1 MTRRWRALLAAGAVL
16 VLLTGAELACH
27 TPGAIDL
34 DDGQL
39 ELFVALEASGALV
52 YFAAVALVRGGK
64 LPRRALWA
72 VLALAALMRV
82 LPLAAPP
89 FLSSDVFRYVWDGQV
104 QAQGINPYRYLP
116 AAPELAFL
124 RDGAIYEHINRS
136 EEAPTI
142 YPPAAQLIFAAIG
155 QVWPSQVLSSVYG
168 VKLAMALFEA
178 LAIGLTATLLRR
190 AGLPA
195 AQVLIYAWNPL
206 PVWEF
211 AGNGHI
217 DAASIGLLAVAWW
230 AASTGRRGVSGAAL
244 GLAILCKFLPAAVF
258 PAFWRRWDGRIL
270 LAAAGVTVA
279 LYAAYAGAGWRVLG
293 FLPGYAHEEGLESGS
308 GFFLLRLAAVAGPL
322 PASATVLY
330 LGASALGLLGLAA
343 WFALRHSLPDEPGA
357 RVVAIGHGAAVLATA
372 TIIVISPHYPWYLA
386 WLALFACAAPHKS
399 VIWLSAGGVLLYLD
413 PYHRVLAYPLLVY
426 GLCIL
431 LAAWDF
437 AQANQ
442 ARRLIGGS

>member
-1 MTRRWRALLAAGAVL
+1 MNRRWLALLAAGVLL
-16 VLLTGAELACH
+16 VLLTGAELACR

-34 DDGQL
+34 DDDQL
-39 ELFVALEASGALV
+39 ARFVTLEAFGAV
-52 YFAAVALVRGGK
+52 AYFAAVALVRGGT

-72 VLALAALMRV
+72 VLALAALMRT

-89 FLSSDVFRYVWDGQV
+89 FLSSDVFRYVWDGRV

-124 RDGAIYEHINRS
+124 RDEAIYGHINRS

-142 YPPAAQLIFAAIG
+142 YPPAAQFLFAAIG
-155 QVWPSQVLSSVYG
+155 QVWPSAYG
-168 VKLAMALFEA
+168 VKLTMALFEA

-195 AQVLIYAWNPL
+195 SQVLIYAWNPL

-217 DAASIGLLAVAWW
+217 DAASIGFLAVAWW

-258 PAFWRRWDGRIL
+258 PAFWRRWDWRML
-270 LAAAGVTVA
+270 LAAGSVAAA
-279 LYAAYAGAGWRVLG
+279 LYAAYAGAGWKVLG

-322 PASATVLY
+322 PASATILY
-330 LGASALGLLGLAA
+330 VGASGLGLLGLAA
-343 WFALRHSLPDEPGA
+343 WFALRRPLPDEPGA
-357 RVVAIGHGAAVLATA
+357 RVLAIGHAAAVLATA

-386 WLALFACAAPHKS
+386 WLALFACAVPHKS

-426 GLCIL
+426 GPCIL

-437 AQANQ
+437 AQAIQ
-442 ARRLIGGS
+442 ARRLTGER